1 MRRRTQGSP
10 RSPWNSTA
18 SGGAVAG
25 RWRVAAAA
33 HDSLTRA
40 RVRTA
45 WLFLAPMLFVLAIV
59 ALWPLARTLLLSLT
73 DASLGAAGTAR
84 FVGFENYL
92 VKDDGAWYGLL
103 ADPLWWLALRNTL
116 TFAFV
121 SVAAEVVLGTLI
133 ALILNARF
141 RFRGLMRA
149 AVLVPWAIPTVVS
162 AKMWAWML
170 HDQFGI
176 VNDLLL
182 RLGLIGAPLAW
193 LADADLALWSVI
205 AVDVWKTTPF
215 VALLVLAALQMLPED
230 CYEAARVDGI
240 HPAKVFFFVTLP
252 LIRPALIVAVIFRFL
267 DAMRV
272 FDLVYVMT
280 GNADATLTLSVHAR
294 QMLVDFQDAGSGSA
308 ASVLLFVV
316 IALLSVLCLLAMR
329 GEVLGRRQ

>member
-1 MRRRTQGSP
+1 MAAARQGSL
-10 RSPWNSTA
+10 A
-18 SGGAVAG
+18 
-25 RWRVAAAA
+25 
-33 HDSLTRA
+33 RA

-45 WLFLAPMLFVLAIV
+45 WLFLAPMLLVLAIV
-59 ALWPLARTLLLSLT
+59 ALWPLARTFLLSLT
-73 DASLGAAGTAR
+73 DATLGDVASAR
-84 FVGFENYL
+84 FVGLENYL
-92 VKDDGAWYGLL
+92 VEEDGNLYGLL

-116 TFAFV
+116 TFALV
-121 SVAAEVVLGTLI
+121 SVLAEIVLGTVI

-162 AKMWAWML
+162 AKLWAWML

-182 RLGLIGAPLAW
+182 RLGLIAAPLAW
-193 LADADLALWSVI
+193 LADGDLALWSVI

-240 HPAKVFFFVTLP
+240 HPVKVFFCVTLP
-252 LIRPALIVAVIFRFL
+252 LIRPALTVAVIFRFL

-280 GNADATLTLSVHAR
+280 GNADATLTLSVYAR
-294 QMLVDFQDAGSGSA
+294 QLLVDFQDMGAGSA
-308 ASVLLFVV
+308 ASILLFMIV
-316 IALLSVLCLLAMR
+316 ALLTLAYLMAMR
-329 GEVLGRRQ
+329 GVAAGRGT